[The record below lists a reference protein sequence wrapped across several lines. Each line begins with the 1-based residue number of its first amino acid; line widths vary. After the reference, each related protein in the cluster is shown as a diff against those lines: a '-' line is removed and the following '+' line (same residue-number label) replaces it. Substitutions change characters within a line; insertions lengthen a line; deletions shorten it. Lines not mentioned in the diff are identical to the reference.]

1 MKTTIL
7 FFLVLAAAVFAARS
21 WEEIAASKELRIGI
35 RVREGVLS
43 PEKNSGFHYDL
54 ARAFAKKQGLTL
66 KLVVKNGINDYFV
79 DGLWNEV
86 DVVCDNITILPER
99 AEKMKFVEFLA
110 IKQILV
116 TKKGHIPLTSITRL
130 ADETIIVSK
139 DSSYY
144 VEIQKKESE
153 NKLTFKYFFSAST
166 ADQIK
171 DLMAGKG
178 TVTILDSNLAA
189 EKLLEDEL
197 SLHKAISARQM
208 IGWGVE
214 KSQAGLAAKLTE
226 FLEESRRDVKS
237 GLFANVWTKYIQG
250 ISYDEYL
257 KIAQ

>member
-1 MKTTIL
+1 MKNRIL
-7 FFLVLAAAVFAARS
+7 PLLLLCASLFAARS
-21 WEEIAASKELRIGI
+21 WEEIVASKELRIAI

-66 KLVVKNGINDYFV
+66 KLVVKSTLNDYFTS
-79 DGLWNEV
+79 GLFNEA
-86 DVVCDNITILPER
+86 DVVCDNVTILPER

-116 TKKGHIPLTSITRL
+116 TKKGHIPLTTLARL
-130 ADETIIVSK
+130 ADETIIVAK

-144 VEIQKKESE
+144 AGIQEKEKE
-153 NKLTFKYFFSAST
+153 AKVAFKYFFSATT

-171 DLMAGKG
+171 DLMADKG

-214 KSQAGLAAKLTE
+214 KSQATLALKLTE
-226 FLEESRRDVKS
+226 FLEEARRDAKS
-237 GLFANVWTKYIQG
+237 GLFSNVWTKYIQG